1 MNVKYL
7 LASVLVVGQGALANG
22 STTQENTFIEVAE
35 PAVNIV
41 KIIDFT
47 GTREQVEQ
55 AFNPPSATLN
65 TAETKV
71 AVKEAA
77 PKSKP
82 NASEKTTKP
91 AKSSTKTEKKDE
103 AIQSRTFNRAYS
115 YTVRGKRYHAMKD
128 AKGFEQYGKASWY
141 GPGFHGR
148 KTANGERYD
157 MHAMTAAHKE
167 LPLGSK
173 IEVTNTSNGR
183 KVVVRIND
191 RGPFHGNRVL
201 DLSKAAADKLGVLH
215 QGVAN
220 VHIRVIQ

>member
-7 LASVLVVGQGALANG
+7 LASVLVLGQSALADELQ
-22 STTQENTFIEVAE
+22 TPAQEPVMMEVAE
-35 PAVNIV
+35 PEVNIV

-55 AFNPPSATLN
+55 VFQASPSPETIASQAVKSLETSQ
-65 TAETKV
+65 AETNQ
-71 AVKEAA
+71 
-77 PKSKP
+77 KSVQ
-82 NASEKTTKP
+82 
-91 AKSSTKTEKKDE
+91 
-103 AIQSRTFNRAYS
+103 QSRTLNRAYS
-115 YTVRGKRYHAMKD
+115 YTVRGKQYHAMKD

-157 MHAMTAAHKE
+157 MHDLTAAHKE

-173 IEVTNTSNGR
+173 VEVTNTANGR

-201 DLSKAAADKLGVLH
+201 DLSKAAADKLGVLQ